1 MAALLLSLF
10 VAQDVEQQIDDSL
23 RRFEAAVEI
32 QRALAQLSDQL
43 VALGEA
49 ATSPIARRLADDL
62 RDGMATAAVP
72 ALIDA
77 LADRPEALPELQ
89 AAFRNAATSAA
100 GRIALA
106 NALAQLDD
114 TLSWRDGIRTIGADP
129 KGSLPDRLRALGL
142 LHMAGDPGAIEEV
155 RTIAKGLPG
164 LGPADQRQVSAFL
177 AGANT
182 PETREL
188 LAGIMENEALPREV
202 RLTAAEALLK
212 LGDTS
217 RAEAARRAIAA
228 LRPGLSVEEPRVTV
242 VDAPARRSP
251 VSTPPRPGPKKSG
264 DEGLS
269 VGYKITF
276 GAAAAGLVL
285 LLLVLRRR
293 D

>member
-1 MAALLLSLF
+1 MIAALVLLL
-10 VAQDVEQQIDDSL
+10 AQDVQQQIDESL

-32 QRALAQLSDQL
+32 QRALAQLSVQL

-49 ATSPIARRLADDL
+49 ATTPIARRLADDL
-62 RDGMATAAVP
+62 RDGMASAAVP
-72 ALIDA
+72 AFIDA

-89 AAFRNAATSAA
+89 AVFRNAATSAA

-114 TLSWRDGIRTIGADP
+114 TMSWREGIRTIASDP
-129 KGSLPDRLRALGL
+129 QGSLPDRLRALGL
-142 LHMAGDPGAIEEV
+142 LLMAEDPGATEEV
-155 RTIAKGLPG
+155 RAIAKGLPG
-164 LGPADQRQVSAFL
+164 LAPADQRQVVGFL

-182 PETREL
+182 PETRDL
-188 LAGIMENEALPREV
+188 LADLMGNEALPRDL
-202 RLTAAEALLK
+202 RLAAAEAILK
-212 LGDTS
+212 LGDTG
-217 RAEAARRAIAA
+217 RADAARRAIAS

-251 VSTPPRPGPKKSG
+251 VSTPPRPGPQKIE
-264 DEGLS
+264 DEGLPL
-269 VGYKITF
+269 GYKISF
-276 GAAAAGLVL
+276 GAAAVGLAV

>member
-1 MAALLLSLF
+1 MTALLLSLF
-10 VAQDVEQQIDDSL
+10 AAQDVEQQIDDSL

-62 RDGMATAAVP
+62 RDGMASAAVP

-114 TLSWRDGIRTIGADP
+114 TMSWREGIRTIASDP
-129 KGSLPDRLRALGL
+129 RGSLPDRLRALGL
-142 LHMAGDPGAIEEV
+142 LLMGEDPGAIEEV

-164 LGPADQRQVSAFL
+164 LAPADQRRVAGFL
-177 AGANT
+177 AEANT

-188 LAGIMENEALPREV
+188 LADLMENEAFPRDH
-202 RLTAAEALLK
+202 RLAAAEAILQ
-212 LGDTS
+212 LGDTG
-217 RAEAARRAIAA
+217 RADAARRAIAS

-251 VSTPPRPGPKKSG
+251 VSTPPRPGPQKSE
-264 DEGLS
+264 DEGLPL
-269 VGYKITF
+269 GYKITF
-276 GAAAAGLVL
+276 GAAAAGLAL

-293 D
+293 E

>member
-10 VAQDVEQQIDDSL
+10 AAQDVEQQIDDSL

-62 RDGMATAAVP
+62 RDGMASAAVP

-77 LADRPEALPELQ
+77 LTDRPEALPELQ

-114 TLSWRDGIRTIGADP
+114 SMSWRDGIRTIASDP
-129 KGSLPDRLRALGL
+129 KGGLPDRLRALGL
-142 LHMAGDPGAIEEV
+142 LLMAEDPGAIEEV

-188 LAGIMENEALPREV
+188 LGGIMENEALPRDL
-202 RLTAAEALLK
+202 RLSAAEALLR
-212 LGDTS
+212 LGDTG
-217 RAEAARRAIAA
+217 RADAARRAIAA

-242 VDAPARRSP
+242 VDAPERRSP
-251 VSTPPRPGPKKSG
+251 VSTPPRPGPKKSE